1 VGARPMDDWTVYRL
15 DGERLVAFATGS

>member
-1 VGARPMDDWTVYRL
+1 MDDWTVYRL

>member
-1 VGARPMDDWTVYRL
+1 ARPMDDWTVYRL

>member
-1 VGARPMDDWTVYRL
+1 PMDDWTVYRL

>member
-1 VGARPMDDWTVYRL
+1 RPMDDWTVYRL

>member
-1 VGARPMDDWTVYRL
+1 DDWTVYRL